1 MRAIDIPLPGP
12 GDGLRV
18 GRAQHLRLIDEVRD
32 LTPEQWDTVTECP
45 AWTVRDMV
53 GHVASAAR
61 FPGNP
66 LLFIVDAQIGRF
78 RYRGRS
84 SLDAANEVGI
94 DRHRSLSTAELLEL
108 LRRRTMSGR
117 DTPGWMRRRLTN
129 DAALPSY
136 TTIGSFVDTIL
147 TRDTWLHR
155 HDIGRA
161 VGREPV
167 SDPSDAEVVEQVIR
181 DLGPRGPALRPPA
194 PHRPRRG
201 SVGPGGGGGGGARRR
216 GARGGVHAA
225 PLRTDGGGQPVR
237 RRRRRP
243 PSVPRA
249 PGSSS
254 DAHLPVHDRRRPSPR
269 RDHGHRGGTATACR
283 ARLGPP
289 SGSGPR
295 GRRRGRGGGGAAED
309 EGRSA
314 LRNCPLPRHGGGYSL
329 TP

>member
-1 MRAIDIPLPGP
+1 MNAVHTTHPDPRTSTDSRRPAMRAIDIPLPGP

-18 GRAQHLRLIDEVRD
+18 GRAQQLRLIDEVAG
-32 LTPEQWDTVTECP
+32 LNPEQWATVTECP

-66 LLFIVDAQIGRF
+66 LLYVIDAQLGCF

-94 DRHRSLSTAELLEL
+94 DRHRSLSTAELLDL
-108 LRRRTMSGR
+108 IRRRAMSGR

-155 HDIGRA
+155 QDIGRA

-167 SDPSDAEVVEQVIR
+167 SDPTDAEVVEQVVR
-181 DLGPRGPALRPPA
+181 DLGLGWTGPGVELRLTGPEGGVWALGATGRAEGGGFAMGSPEVAEGEGSVTDSPGVAEAVLPAVEFMRHLSGRTVAAGMFDGVPDAVRPALEA
-194 PHRPRRG
+194 
-201 SVGPGGGGGGGARRR
+201 AR
-216 GARGGVHAA
+216 
-225 PLRTDGGGQPVR
+225 
-237 RRRRRP
+237 
-243 PSVPRA
+243 VPF
-249 PGSSS
+249 
-254 DAHLPVHDRRRPSPR
+254 
-269 RDHGHRGGTATACR
+269 
-283 ARLGPP
+283 
-289 SGSGPR
+289 
-295 GRRRGRGGGGAAED
+295 
-309 EGRSA
+309 
-314 LRNCPLPRHGGGYSL
+314 
-329 TP
+329 